1 MVVSPSASSANSTP
15 FKSVF
20 LNASLLKVVIT
31 YISAEAT
38 GALENVILFK
48 SPDPSLPTVNAFEAP
63 GFCLTLFTNTC
74 KPFSPPAGITASVFL
89 DNNSGSN
96 DVHIVKNATIPA
108 GSSLEVMAGNKLVV
122 QNSGSAGD
130 VIRVSAGTAS
140 ACDATISVLEDV

>member
-1 MVVSPSASSANSTP
+1 MANDFKRFTVNNVNTSTGASASAVYTVPAGAGSS
-15 FKSVF
+15 
-20 LNASLLKVVIT
+20 
-31 YISAEAT
+31 
-38 GALENVILFK
+38 ALESIII
-48 SPDPSLPTVNAFEAP
+48 
-63 GFCLTLFTNTC
+63 GITLANTTT
-74 KPFSPPAGITASVFL
+74 AGITASVFL

-140 ACDATISVLEDV
+140 ACDVVISVLEDV